1 MPYCPGCG
9 FIFPREADT
18 CPDCGETLIEE
29 LPGAFAPAMSPDDSW
44 VVVGGVAGEVK
55 AKVARGSLN
64 SNNIP
69 SVFLPSR
76 LDAKVQ
82 LEMVNVDKALLGT
95 RADLILVPREFGS
108 EARIILLAVL
118 GEELIQPV
126 VDNPLI

>member
-1 MPYCPGCG
+1 MPYCPECG
-9 FIFPREADT
+9 FFFPGEIDT
-18 CPDCGETLIEE
+18 CPDCGEILVEE
-29 LPGAFAPAMSPDDSW
+29 LPAAFAPAQSPDDSW
-44 VVVGGVAGEVK
+44 VVVGGVTSEVK

-76 LDAKVQ
+76 LDAEVQ
-82 LEMVNVDKALLGT
+82 LEMTNVDKALLGA
-95 RADLILVPREFGS
+95 RADLIMVPREFGS

-126 VDNPLI
+126 IDNPLI